1 MDRTTALLYV
11 GAAMVFLLVLQYVL
25 KAVTQPTPVIVV
37 ERPYRRGW
45 GWYGGGLPGWG
56 PRNYI
61 PPAHPIHPPSAPPP
75 AAPAPPPAAPAPP
88 PAAPAEPS
96 QPATPAA

>member
-11 GAAMVFLLVLQYVL
+11 GTAMVVLVVLQYVL

-37 ERPYRRGW
+37 ERPYHGGW

-56 PRNYI
+56 PRHSI
-61 PPAHPIHPPSAPPP
+61 PPPHPPSAPPP
-75 AAPAPPPAAPAPP
+75 PPPSQPASPPPAAPAT
-88 PAAPAEPS
+88 PS
-96 QPATPAA
+96 QPATPA